1 MNMDMVDIYFSNQI
15 QVQAVCV
22 AVCTQIILVYFYF
35 YLLSIELPTVYIV
48 SSLVLDNCLL
58 MCYRLLYYSIQPVDA
73 IDFACDP
80 LY

>member
-1 MNMDMVDIYFSNQI
+1 MNMDMDMVDIYLSNQI
-15 QVQAVCV
+15 KAQDVYV
-22 AVCTQIILVYFYF
+22 AVCTQSILVYFYF
-35 YLLSIELPTVYIV
+35 LSIELPTVYIV

-58 MCYRLLYYSIQPVDA
+58 ICYRLLYYSIQPVDA

>member
-1 MNMDMVDIYFSNQI
+1 MNMDMDMVDIYLSHQI
-15 QVQAVCV
+15 KAQDVYV
-22 AVCTQIILVYFYF
+22 AVCTQSILVYFYF
-35 YLLSIELPTVYIV
+35 LSIELPTVYIV

-58 MCYRLLYYSIQPVDA
+58 ICYRLLYYSIQPVDA

>member
-22 AVCTQIILVYFYF
+22 AVSTQIVLVYFYF
-35 YLLSIELPTVYIV
+35 LSIELPTVYIV

-58 MCYRLLYYSIQPVDA
+58 ICYRLLYYSIQPVDA